1 MDKSRD
7 RGKYGALFRLRR
19 LNSGTK
25 CGWGGVP
32 PIGYP
37 PTPHVL
43 ELKRNGAGSKI
54 FDCFWLDLDF
64 RPIIYSVD

>member
-1 MDKSRD
+1 LDKSRGRD
-7 RGKYGALFRLRR
+7 EYGALFGRRR

-43 ELKRNGAGSKI
+43 NFNLEVYWVSEAI
-54 FDCFWLDLDF
+54 
-64 RPIIYSVD
+64 